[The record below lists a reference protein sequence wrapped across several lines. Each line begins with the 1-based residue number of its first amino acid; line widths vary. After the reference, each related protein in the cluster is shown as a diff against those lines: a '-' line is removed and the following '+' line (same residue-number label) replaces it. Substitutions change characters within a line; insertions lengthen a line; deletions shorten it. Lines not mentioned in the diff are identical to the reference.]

1 MFRAI
6 KWHEGWDEARQR
18 FFYFNARTNASVW
31 EKPNEPYV
39 PYESDSGEDGSEDE
53 SSEEKQE
60 NTEERQNYDG
70 DEGREEE
77 DYDDDEEE
85 DDDDDDEKEVPEWRQ
100 GWDEVR
106 QLHYYFNTNTQESVW
121 EQPREY
127 IPYGVD
133 DDKDGD
139 AQEEAV
145 DSGGEESGINEHDI
159 RVEDLEASSD
169 SPVVAIQNDGSA
181 INELEKARRN
191 HETAMR
197 EYQVRLYNMPI
208 SHILERVS

>member
-39 PYESDSGEDGSEDE
+39 PYESDSEEDGSEDE

-85 DDDDDDEKEVPEWRQ
+85 DDDDEKEVPEWRQ